1 MRFHE
6 RGDAGLQLAVVAV
19 VAVVEAWWKTMNHQ
33 KVGLEAVVDYAAVAH
48 SFVSIDSQE
57 TGWIA

>member
-1 MRFHE
+1 ME
-6 RGDAGLQLAVVAV
+6 GGDAGLQLAVV
-19 VAVVEAWWKTMNHQ
+19 VAVGEAWWKTMNLQ
-33 KVGLEAVVDYAAVAH
+33 KAGLEAVVDYAAAVR